1 LREFRRAA
9 QAVMVAVAALLMDTV
24 PAPTA
29 AQLAGLY
36 EIHQME
42 MGGGLELQPNG
53 HFRYALEYGAASEEG
68 EGDWAFDG
76 KTVRLTSNPMPREPD
91 FVLLKDESAPACEIS
106 ISVDWSKL
114 DWSSAPRVLV
124 TYANDPKI
132 YLVYA
137 DDSGKLE
144 SKRCNA
150 TSLRPMAPIYENI
163 GTEVKLTPDKGHR
176 LSFRFEPNEIGRP
189 AFRGEQLE
197 IDGEG
202 LAFGRFDTRIRF
214 VRSRP

>member
-1 LREFRRAA
+1 
-9 QAVMVAVAALLMDTV
+9 MIGVAALLMGGAPV
-24 PAPTA
+24 PST

-36 EIHQME
+36 EIRQME
-42 MGGGLELQPNG
+42 MGGALELQTNG

-124 TYANDPKI
+124 TYANDP
-132 YLVYA
+132 
-137 DDSGKLE
+137 
-144 SKRCNA
+144 
-150 TSLRPMAPIYENI
+150 
-163 GTEVKLTPDKGHR
+163 
-176 LSFRFEPNEIGRP
+176 
-189 AFRGEQLE
+189 
-197 IDGEG
+197 
-202 LAFGRFDTRIRF
+202 
-214 VRSRP
+214 